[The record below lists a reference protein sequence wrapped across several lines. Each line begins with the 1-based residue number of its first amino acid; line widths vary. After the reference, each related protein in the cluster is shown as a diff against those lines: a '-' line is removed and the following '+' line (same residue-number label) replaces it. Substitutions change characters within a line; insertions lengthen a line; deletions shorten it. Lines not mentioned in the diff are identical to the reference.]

1 MRLGAPLGCSFVFF
15 LFWVIGVDGIKM
27 QKLCVFVGI
36 RRRDHVENVRLENLT
51 HKDGYDDLRGL
62 PGRRVFSIFR
72 FRFFN
77 FFQKVEWRVLLRRV
91 SLIFGLV

>member
-1 MRLGAPLGCSFVFF
+1 
-15 LFWVIGVDGIKM
+15 M

-36 RRRDHVENVRLENLT
+36 RRRDHVENMRLEILT

-72 FRFFN
+72 FRFFI
-77 FFQKVEWRVLLRRV
+77 FFKKLSGAFCSDVFLSFLGSFKPGSRGKSCV
-91 SLIFGLV
+91 SSC

>member
-1 MRLGAPLGCSFVFF
+1 
-15 LFWVIGVDGIKM
+15 M

-36 RRRDHVENVRLENLT
+36 RRRDHVENMRLEILT
-51 HKDGYDDLRGL
+51 QCHGYDDLRGL
-62 PGRRVFSIFR
+62 LGRRVFSIFR

-91 SLIFGLV
+91 SLVFGLL